1 MQQSPPPPT
10 LPPTQNCHAPIVP
23 RFFFLQAATAIRR
36 LKDACFKVDVH
47 LMPNLPGASLLK
59 DRRMFERMLREPPL
73 QADQWKIYPTQVY
86 QKMPIYTKK
95 HHMPHM

>member
-1 MQQSPPPPT
+1 MCATVPPPPPIVT
-10 LPPTQNCHAPIVP
+10 LPSCRV
-23 RFFFLQAATAIRR
+23 FFFLQAATAIRR